1 MARWMLSG
9 TLLGYGDVL
18 EADGAAERA
27 AEKFQLSLGQVDQ
40 MIREDPALR
49 FEAVVQ
55 AQRDQ
60 TQSNLNR
67 LTESR
72 PTS

>member
-1 MARWMLSG
+1 
-9 TLLGYGDVL
+9 LLGYGDVL
-18 EADGAAERA
+18 EADSDIERA
-27 AEKFQLSLGQVDQ
+27 AETFQLSLDQVNQ

-67 LTESR
+67 LSESR

>member
-1 MARWMLSG
+1 MLPNGGRKISA
-9 TLLGYGDVL
+9 L
-18 EADGAAERA
+18 A
-27 AEKFQLSLGQVDQ
+27 GQVDQ

-49 FEAVVQ
+49 FEAAVQ

-67 LTESR
+67 LSESR